1 MTFEELSPLQ
11 QAGPASDATVMR
23 LYEITGFGG
32 GDRASDFMVA
42 VGDHYVGAVLAPQ
55 LSRQLVAGDG
65 SSRPR
70 SVIGEIGDPE
80 AVASGLAC
88 GGTVRVIVHPW
99 SWVSDMVRYLVAR
112 RPFALVTHV
121 DAELCP
127 VSVTAIGLGDRVESQ
142 AVDAALA
149 LLARGRSG
157 VSVVEFDDQRYHLQ
171 SFVPSSRLVVIGGGA
186 LAEALCEQGA
196 LLGFE
201 TVVLDKDG
209 LIPTLGPA
217 DGVVVLDHDHDRVT
231 PILEDLLRNTEVAYV
246 GSLGSRGTQAE
257 RRRRLADVGLEDELA
272 RIYGPAGLDIGS
284 RTSPETAMAI
294 IAEFVS
300 VQRGRSAMSLRNVD
314 GPING

>member
-1 MTFEELSPLQ
+1 
-11 QAGPASDATVMR
+11 
-23 LYEITGFGG
+23 
-32 GDRASDFMVA
+32 
-42 VGDHYVGAVLAPQ
+42 
-55 LSRQLVAGDG
+55 
-65 SSRPR
+65 
-70 SVIGEIGDPE
+70 
-80 AVASGLAC
+80 
-88 GGTVRVIVHPW
+88 
-99 SWVSDMVRYLVAR
+99 MVRYLVAR

-127 VSVTAIGLGDRVESQ
+127 VSVTVVGLGDRVESQ

-157 VSVVEFDDQRYHLQ
+157 VSVVESDDQRYHLQ
-171 SFVPSSRLVVIGGGA
+171 CFVPSSRLVVIGGGA
-186 LAEALCEQGA
+186 LARALCEQGA

-201 TVVLDKDG
+201 TVVLEKDG
-209 LIPTLGPA
+209 PIPTLGPA

-257 RRRRLADVGLEDELA
+257 RRRRLADVGLEDELS

-284 RTSPETAMAI
+284 RTSGETSMAI

-300 VQRGRSAMSLRNVD
+300 VQRGRSAMSLRSVD